1 MRDYKIYKWS
11 DVLTIINGKNQSA
24 VECEDGEYPIYGSG
38 GIMGKAND
46 FLCPPNCTI
55 IGRKGN
61 INKPIFVETKFWN
74 VDTAFGLSANE
85 ELLTPRY
92 LYYFCVDYN
101 FERHNKA
108 VTIPSLTKA
117 DLLKIEICLP
127 SLSQQKSIVEE
138 LDKINLLIDLKRK
151 QLEIYDKLAQSLF
164 YETFGDPVENEK
176 GWEVKKVSEI
186 CSVYGRIGFR
196 GYTKADFVESSE
208 EGAISLSPTNIINN
222 TMDFNKCSYVTWD
235 KYNESPEIKA
245 RIGDI
250 LLVKTGSSYGKCAL
264 ITELPHK
271 ATINPQFVI
280 IKDCKINNR
289 YLHYYLCSEAAK
301 INYDNFVIG
310 TAVPTFSQKNLNNMK
325 VLVPPLPLQ
334 QTFANRIEAIE
345 KQKAN
350 VKRAIEKLETLLSS
364 RMDYWFV
371 IQPVAEQIVE
381 NAMTE
386 DNIKEIYNEY
396 KQGNDIQDGT
406 IHYDNGHPRGCTD
419 NNMDFRLLADIY
431 NYMKDSGET
440 SIESVKERYS
450 YTSHAKD
457 CVLELKELGLLS
469 SDDLKTF
476 HIV

>member
-1 MRDYKIYKWS
+1 MREGWEYKKLGEVCDFKRGLTYSGKDEVVHSKNVVLRSNNVDLATFSLNFDELKYISDEINISEDKKLKKGTLLMCMSNGSKQHLGKVAFVDKDYPY
-11 DVLTIINGKNQSA
+11 A
-24 VECEDGEYPIYGSG
+24 FG
-38 GIMGKAND
+38 GFMGL
-46 FLCPPNCTI
+46 LCPDKEKTVP
-55 IGRKGN
+55 K
-61 INKPIFVETKFWN
+61 
-74 VDTAFGLSANE
+74 
-85 ELLTPRY
+85 Y
-92 LYYFCVDYN
+92 LYYYCCSPEYKSFLSHIGN
-101 FERHNKA
+101 GANINNLKFSQLSENL
-108 VTIPSLTKA
+108 IP
-117 DLLKIEICLP
+117 LP
-127 SLSQQKSIVEE
+127 TLSIQQSIVAE
-138 LDKINLLIDLKRK
+138 LDEINNLLSLKRK
-151 QLEIYDKLAQSLF
+151 ELETYEKLAQSLF
-164 YETFGDPVENEK
+164 YEMFGDPVENAK

-334 QTFANRIEAIE
+334 QTFANRIEVIE
-345 KQKAN
+345 AQKAQ
-350 VKRAIEKLETLLSS
+350 VKAAIEKLETLLAA
-364 RMDYWFV
+364 RMQYWF
-371 IQPVAEQIVE
+371 E
-381 NAMTE
+381 
-386 DNIKEIYNEY
+386 
-396 KQGNDIQDGT
+396 
-406 IHYDNGHPRGCTD
+406 
-419 NNMDFRLLADIY
+419 
-431 NYMKDSGET
+431 
-440 SIESVKERYS
+440 
-450 YTSHAKD
+450 
-457 CVLELKELGLLS
+457 
-469 SDDLKTF
+469 
-476 HIV
+476 

>member
-151 QLEIYDKLAQSLF
+151 QLKIYDKLAQSLF
-164 YETFGDPVENEK
+164 YEMFGDPVDNEK
-176 GWEVKKVSEI
+176 GWEVKKLGEIASPAIGLTYKPENVVENGTIVLRSGNIQDSEI
-186 CSVYGRIGFR
+186 DLGDIVRVNTRIPENK
-196 GYTKADFVESSE
+196 YVKA
-208 EGAISLSPTNIINN
+208 
-222 TMDFNKCSYVTWD
+222 
-235 KYNESPEIKA
+235 
-245 RIGDI
+245 GDI
-250 LLVKTGSSYGKCAL
+250 LMCSRNGSFRLVGKVAMIKDIHEKMSYGAFMTIIRSEYNPYLFGYFKTPAFREYL
-264 ITELPHK
+264 IQGKTTTVNQITVKMLQDILLPIPPIEL
-271 ATINPQFVI
+271 
-280 IKDCKINNR
+280 
-289 YLHYYLCSEAAK
+289 
-301 INYDNFVIG
+301 
-310 TAVPTFSQKNLNNMK
+310 QK
-325 VLVPPLPLQ
+325 
-334 QTFANRIEAIE
+334 TFAERISAIE
-345 KQKAN
+345 KQKEN
-350 VKRAIEKLETLLSS
+350 VRSAINKLQTLLNS

-386 DNIKEIYNEY
+386 DNIKEIYYEY
-396 KQGNDIQDGT
+396 KQGKDIQDGT
-406 IHYDNGHPRGCTD
+406 IHYDNGHPLGCTD
-419 NNMDFRLLADIY
+419 NDMDFRLLADIY

-440 SIESVKERYS
+440 SIEEIETRYS
-450 YTSHAKD
+450 YTSHAKH
-457 CVLELKELGLLS
+457 CVFELKELGLLS